1 MRLKKSVYSLLL
13 VICIFLT
20 SCVSGIPSEGVNHSD
35 YYGKQENQSKQSV
48 ITKNSI
54 PEYDGSPYVELEN
67 NKPDFK
73 EKEITTDVFEQYSQ
87 LDSLGRCGVA
97 YANICKELMP
107 TEKRGKIGMIK
118 PSGWHTVKYDFVDGK
133 YLYNRCHLIG
143 FQLAGENANEKN
155 LITGTRYM
163 NVEGMLPFEDEVA
176 DYVKKTNHHVLY
188 RVTPIYTEKN
198 LVADGVE
205 MEANSVEDKGKGV
218 CFHVFVYNCQPGVSI
233 NYATGESTL
242 EKNTSDKKEQTTE
255 ENKQKTK
262 NENTTQE
269 TSATF
274 ILNKNTKKFH
284 KDGCSG
290 IKDIKERNK
299 TTYTG
304 TREEVI
310 SMGYEPCQ
318 RCKP

>member
-1 MRLKKSVYSLLL
+1 MRRKKSVYSLLL

-20 SCVSGIPSEGVNHSD
+20 SCVSGIPSDGVNHSD

-133 YLYNRCHLIG
+133 
-143 FQLAGENANEKN
+143 
-155 LITGTRYM
+155 
-163 NVEGMLPFEDEVA
+163 
-176 DYVKKTNHHVLY
+176 
-188 RVTPIYTEKN
+188 
-198 LVADGVE
+198 
-205 MEANSVEDKGKGV
+205 
-218 CFHVFVYNCQPGVSI
+218 
-233 NYATGESTL
+233 
-242 EKNTSDKKEQTTE
+242 
-255 ENKQKTK
+255 
-262 NENTTQE
+262 
-269 TSATF
+269 
-274 ILNKNTKKFH
+274 
-284 KDGCSG
+284 
-290 IKDIKERNK
+290 
-299 TTYTG
+299 
-304 TREEVI
+304 
-310 SMGYEPCQ
+310 
-318 RCKP
+318 